1 MSSTPLWNILFFF
14 MLVALAL
21 LWVSNCWAFA
31 HRSHMVFDCGYVDCT
46 NKIAKINKYIVQI
59 VMWFLHCNCSVPIYY
74 LSRKPNVIRLGYV
87 FVVSLS
93 KCRCVVSVCLIF
105 QYIGYPIIWIH
116 FMIQT
121 KQWLIWF
128 LFAGDFWSK
137 LIHFLLSFFSFQPF
151 RDRYLCFCFA
161 KKPRETFLYKI
172 DVLGL
177 MGLIVDSFD
186 VWWES
191 GWLRE

>member
-105 QYIGYPIIWIH
+105 SILD
-116 FMIQT
+116 T
-121 KQWLIWF
+121 
-128 LFAGDFWSK
+128 
-137 LIHFLLSFFSFQPF
+137 LLSESTSWF
-151 RDRYLCFCFA
+151 RQNCDSSDFYLLGTFDPNLSIFCFLS
-161 KKPRETFLYKI
+161 FLSSLLGI
-172 DVLGL
+172 DICVFVLPKNLEKLFCIRL
-177 MGLIVDSFD
+177 MSW
-186 VWWES
+186 VWW
-191 GWLRE
+191 G